1 MTKAN
6 KRISITTIAGIVFIL
21 IGLISTANAMD
32 YMPGSLGKYLLS
44 RELLLILIGLVF
56 ISKRM
61 THIAGWVLLLI
72 GTLFLLD
79 NYGMIPDTAQ
89 EVIWAV
95 ILIAIGVAMLIR
107 TKKKA
112 DESGTAGNTDNE

>member
-1 MTKAN
+1 MTIKGQ
-6 KRISITTIAGIVFIL
+6 RISISTIAGVVFIL
-21 IGLISTANAMD
+21 IGLISTGNALD
-32 YMPGSLGKYLLS
+32 YIPGSFAKYLLS

-56 ISKRM
+56 ISKRI

-72 GTLFLLD
+72 GALFLLD
-79 NYGMIPDTAQ
+79 NYDMIPDTAQ

-112 DESGTAGNTDNE
+112 DQHETEGNTYNE